1 MSTTE
6 SDATSDAAFIARA
19 LALDCAALS
28 DALDR
33 CAIPGQCY
41 QIAPCDRKF
50 RMAGHAYTVLYRP
63 AAFDETGFVGDYI
76 DDVPAGSVIVID
88 NRGRTD
94 VTTWGNILT
103 EMAHQRQLAGTVID
117 GINRDVALCSE
128 LNYPIYSRGA
138 WMRTGKGRIQLAGLQ
153 VPVLVGGVTVHPGD
167 LLRGD
172 ADGVVVIP
180 RSMQAIVLGHAEEI
194 TGHENA
200 VRAHI
205 RSGMRMDEARRAHRY
220 HELQSPAYGAADAS
234 SGAESAS
241 ASKNPKPV

>member
-1 MSTTE
+1 MTIP
-6 SDATSDAAFIARA
+6 DASKAFVARA

-33 CAIPGQCY
+33 SGIAGQCY
-41 QIAPCDRKF
+41 KIAPCDRKF

-63 AAFDETGFVGDYI
+63 AGPGEEGHVGDFI
-76 DDVPAGSVIVID
+76 DDVEPGSVIVID
-88 NRGRTD
+88 NRGRDD

-103 EMAHQRQLAGTVID
+103 EMAHRRKMAGTVID

-128 LNYPIYSRGA
+128 LNYPVYSRGH

-153 VPVLVGGVTVHPGD
+153 VPVTIGGVTVHPGD

-180 RSMQAIVLGHAEEI
+180 QALQEQVLRYAEEI
-194 TGHENA
+194 TARENA
-200 VRAHI
+200 VRDGI
-205 RSGMRMDEARRAHRY
+205 RQGMRMDEARRRNSY
-220 HELQSPAYGAADAS
+220 HQLQSPAYEGEKATA
-234 SGAESAS
+234 
-241 ASKNPKPV
+241 